1 MTRALDWV
9 HLASTIGER
18 GVSETHEV
26 GPEDRHEL
34 ARMLDILSC
43 GALKVSYKLAPLK
56 ADRFRLTGSLD
67 AKVTQACVV
76 TLEPV
81 PSVLEE
87 RFAIE
92 LYPAPEAPAAP
103 VGKEEEQE
111 VLSTPD
117 VEPFE
122 NGRIDVGALVYE
134 LLSASL
140 DPYPRKEG
148 VEFDWVDPKT
158 AADPGAVSPFAAL
171 AKLKPKV

>member
-1 MTRALDWV
+1 MTKALDWV
-9 HLASTIGER
+9 HVASTIGDR
-18 GVSETHEV
+18 SLSETREASAD
-26 GPEDRHEL
+26 ERQEL

-43 GALKVSYKLAPLK
+43 DALKVSYTLTPLK
-56 ADRFRLTGSLD
+56 AGRFRLTGTLD

-81 PSVLEE
+81 PSSIEE

-92 LYPAPEAPAAP
+92 LYPAGEARASGSAE
-103 VGKEEEQE
+103 GEQE

-117 VEPFE
+117 IEPFE
-122 NGRIDVGALVYE
+122 DGRIDVGDLVYE
-134 LLSASL
+134 LLSAAL